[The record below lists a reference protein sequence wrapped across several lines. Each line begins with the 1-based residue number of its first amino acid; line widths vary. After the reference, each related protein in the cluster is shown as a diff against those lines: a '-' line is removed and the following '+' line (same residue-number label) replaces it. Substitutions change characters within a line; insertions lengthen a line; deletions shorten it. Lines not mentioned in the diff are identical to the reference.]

1 MKKKRLLARYPEQS
15 GPAVGTLALDGM
27 AAVLESDRLRGGQLS
42 GLLLLHAEGCSH
54 GYNGPNIM
62 I

>member
-1 MKKKRLLARYPEQS
+1 MKKKRLLARDPEQC
-15 GPAVGTLALDGM
+15 GPAVGTLAFDGV
-27 AAVLESDRLRGGQLS
+27 AAILEGDRLGRGQLS

-54 GYNGPNIM
+54 GLNGSNIM